1 MLLQAYFPEV
11 LNDLECDV
19 WNFLKQI
26 HLGSV
31 RRLRLKQDEEDKL
44 DNNIYEKYIF
54 FLFNLLML
62 YSPWAVK
69 PCLKNLKK
77 GVVVWLGGVTPHTIY
92 LNFISTYFAVLGI
105 ELQYR
110 VGRHCTVEPYPHPSL
125 WTFW

>member
-1 MLLQAYFPEV
+1 MLLQACFPEV

-19 WNFLKQI
+19 WHFLKQI

-44 DNNIYEKYIF
+44 ANNIYEKYIF

-62 YSPWAVK
+62 YSPWTVK
-69 PCLKNLKK
+69 PCLKNPKK
-77 GVVVWLGGVTPHTIY
+77 GVVVWVDGVTPHTIY
-92 LNFISTYFAVLGI
+92 LNFYFHLFCSAGYWT
-105 ELQYR
+105 QYR